1 MLPHAGDL
9 LTEALAKSCLID
21 FVTAEKLKTA
31 ATTQTKI
38 VYEDIMGIEQT
49 ITADEVIAICQPEID
64 KMAKL
69 TADTIVELNG
79 GTSPSAVF
87 IVGGGGKIKGFSD
100 KIASELGLDPSRVAL
115 RGEEILRNVEF
126 PEGSLMD
133 STIITPNWYLFV
145 LL

>member
-1 MLPHAGDL
+1 MLWFDVGAGTSDISITNDGSVIAFGMLPHAGDL

-87 IVGGGGKIKGFSD
+87 IVGGGGKIKGFQI
-100 KIASELGLDPSRVAL
+100 KL
-115 RGEEILRNVEF
+115 LRN
-126 PEGSLMD
+126 
-133 STIITPNWYLFV
+133 
-145 LL
+145 